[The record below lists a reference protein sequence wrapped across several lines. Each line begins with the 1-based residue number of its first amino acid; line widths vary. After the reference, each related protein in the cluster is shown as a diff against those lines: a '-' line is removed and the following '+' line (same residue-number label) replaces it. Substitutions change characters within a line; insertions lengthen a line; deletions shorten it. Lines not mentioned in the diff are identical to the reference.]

1 MPQAGPTEPTSSL
14 KWRRREY
21 KQTQK
26 RGIGSLK
33 KGEMLVKMRPEVV
46 RRVPKD
52 KRVAGDP
59 RHPST

>member
-1 MPQAGPTEPTSSL
+1 MPQAGPTEPTSSV

-52 KRVAGDP
+52 KRV
-59 RHPST
+59 